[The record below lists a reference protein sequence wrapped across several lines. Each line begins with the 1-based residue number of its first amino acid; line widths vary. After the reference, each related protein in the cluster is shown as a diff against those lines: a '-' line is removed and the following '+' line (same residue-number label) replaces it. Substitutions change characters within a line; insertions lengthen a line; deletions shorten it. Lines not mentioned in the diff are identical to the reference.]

1 MTIRQR
7 WIDLLH
13 TVATGTRRTRVLLT
27 PVGLLVFGLFT
38 ASFVGAALVVDAVLH
53 LPALISGAERRP
65 LSVSLIA
72 VGVGLIAWSAF
83 HFLKVRGTPVP
94 FNPPPRLVASGP
106 YRLVRNPMLSGVF
119 LLLFGIGV
127 ALNSFSLVLVFT
139 PAYILLNVWELKRIE
154 EPELARRLGEDYS
167 DYKSRT
173 PMFIPGTKVRSRKT

>member
-1 MTIRQR
+1 MTVRQR

-13 TVATGTRRTRVLLT
+13 TVATGTRRTRTLLT

-38 ASFVGAALVVDAVLH
+38 GAFVGAALVVDALLR
-53 LPALISGAERRP
+53 LPALISEALRRP

-72 VGVGLIAWSAF
+72 LGVVLVGWSAL

-94 FNPPPRLVASGP
+94 FNPPPKLVTSGP

-127 ALNSFSLVLVFT
+127 ALDSFSLVLVFT